1 MTRKDFPA
9 FTKVVL
15 GFAEVRGKKLSEEAL
30 EIYWRA
36 MAHWTL
42 ADFEEAA
49 AVLLRTSR
57 FMPTPKEFEDLRK
70 RATET
75 APEAWVEILRRA
87 RRGDFD
93 LAGLSSAARLAV
105 TALGGIRAVAMSET
119 AHTHFLEK
127 RFCEHYGELQDAYTA
142 RNGSQDGIS
151 YLERQRLTHTEN

>member
-9 FTKVVL
+9 FAKIVA
-15 GFAEVRGKKLSEEAL
+15 GFAELKGKKLSDEAIEL
-30 EIYWRA
+30 YWRA

-42 ADFEEAA
+42 RDFQEAA
-49 AVLLRTSR
+49 NTLLLTAQ
-57 FMPTPKEFEDLRK
+57 FIPTPKDFEDLRK

-105 TALGGIRAVAMSET
+105 AALGGIRAVAMSET

-127 RFCEHYGELQDAYTA
+127 RFCEHYGELQEAYTA

-151 YLERQRLTHTEN
+151 HLERQRLTHTEN